1 MRNLHTHKNTILLKA
16 IKGWHSAT
24 TYITHKKILKTQ
36 KLTRMIVHLNKKKL
50 REEKGLLQFAN

>member
-24 TYITHKKILKTQ
+24 TNITHKKILKTQ
-36 KLTRMIVHLNKKKL
+36 KLTRMIVHLNKKIK
-50 REEKGLLQFAN
+50 RGKRIIAVC